1 MKLPPADVM
10 PCPQLVSDLFLKGDL
25 LKAERFEQSNASWI
39 RQGDTTEGVHES
51 SCSKL
56 GEQSTKEL
64 AADAPAHRRRSDV
77 DGYLRGPP
85 VRSAAIERRRIRESL
100 RRIGFLVDNRCVTF
114 LYSRCHLLF
123 GRRLSFERDHGVSDV
138 GRIDRRKS
146 GCIVF
151 PSRPD
156 HSLDCASLPSPV
168 ADHAAPVSSARPG
181 NLDTASF
188 ADGLQSAAMHEPEA
202 MSGMLEPVA
211 LGPGEGTTFQNP
223 VGGPLTIKLHGDQ
236 TNGSMTVF
244 ESTIASFEGPPLHT
258 HANQDEALYVIKGKF
273 RFRLEEDIMPA
284 PARSIMFIPRG
295 TRHCFQNIGAEPG
308 HLLVTFTPSGM
319 EAFFE
324 RFASL
329 PEGADLAAAF
339 KTIGREQGMDVVGP
353 PLAMSHPL

>member
-1 MKLPPADVM
+1 M
-10 PCPQLVSDLFLKGDL
+10 PCPQLVSHLFLKGDL

-100 RRIGFLVDNRCVTF
+100 RRIGFLVDKRCVTF

-156 HSLDCASLPSPV
+156 HSLDCASRACRWPYPTPSRV
-168 ADHAAPVSSARPG
+168 AAFPSDRPLRAVRCVPSSAHARPTWKQITSI
-181 NLDTASF
+181 DA
-188 ADGLQSAAMHEPEA
+188 
-202 MSGMLEPVA
+202 
-211 LGPGEGTTFQNP
+211 GPGCSYAKRKAQTSEG
-223 VGGPLTIKLHGDQ
+223 
-236 TNGSMTVF
+236 
-244 ESTIASFEGPPLHT
+244 
-258 HANQDEALYVIKGKF
+258 
-273 RFRLEEDIMPA
+273 
-284 PARSIMFIPRG
+284 
-295 TRHCFQNIGAEPG
+295 
-308 HLLVTFTPSGM
+308 
-319 EAFFE
+319 
-324 RFASL
+324 
-329 PEGADLAAAF
+329 
-339 KTIGREQGMDVVGP
+339 
-353 PLAMSHPL
+353 